1 MGVDLHSGA
10 DLLAGGYTSGQFS
23 ISQHPPTG
31 NSSLCSQDSGVNT
44 DPFIRFISSW
54 GVETKYSVPGANR
67 FAAY

>member
-10 DLLAGGYTSGQFS
+10 DLLLVATQVDSSPSPSIHQLVIVSSVRKTS
-23 ISQHPPTG
+23 
-31 NSSLCSQDSGVNT
+31 VNT
-44 DPFIRFISSW
+44 EPFIRFISSW